1 MALLLSCNSLSK
13 SYGARPLFDDI
24 SFGIQDGERI
34 GLIGPNGAGKSTL
47 MKIFAGS
54 VQPDKGSMAF
64 RNNARVAYLP
74 QEDVFPAGSTPMSV
88 LQEAMAGQ
96 NLDEMER
103 DVEIYT
109 LLGQMGFEDFE
120 QNVDT
125 MSGGWRKRTAIAREL
140 VRKSDLILLDEPTNH
155 LDLDAIM
162 WLEKMLSQASFAFV
176 LISHDRYF
184 LENATNRVIELNR
197 AYPQGFISVAGKYSD
212 FLVAKDDFLSAQA
225 TLEATLAT
233 KVKREVEWLG
243 KTAAARSTK
252 AQYRIDEAGRMM
264 GQLAEVRDRNTMNTA
279 KIEFSATGRR
289 SKELLVFNDVSKTYG
304 DRTLFSGVEF
314 MLSPGVKLGLL
325 GPNGSGKT
333 TLIKIMTGEQETDT
347 GTVKRAD
354 KLRIVVFDQARKQLD
369 LTQSLRNALAGDSDT
384 VKFGESNV
392 HVVSWAKRFLFRPE
406 QLEVPISRLS
416 GGERSRI
423 LIAQLMLQP
432 ADLLILDEPT
442 NDLDIPSLEI
452 LEDSLAEFPGAMVL
466 VTHDRYLLDRLS
478 SEILALDGK
487 GGSRFYSS
495 LYQWEQAQLPPPRVK
510 PVKTEKTA
518 KAPVASADKISR
530 NELRELERIESVIMA
545 AEDALGVLQVR
556 LGDPAVTSDYKRLK
570 KVSDDIALAEKEIA
584 ALYKRWEELEAKKA
598 AG

>member
-47 MKIFAGS
+47 MKIFAGQ
-54 VQPDKGSMAF
+54 VDPDKGTMAF

-74 QEDVFPAGSTPMSV
+74 QEDVFPAGATPVSV
-88 LQEAMAGQ
+88 LEEAMAGQ
-96 NLDEMER
+96 GIDELER
-103 DVEIYT
+103 DVEIQM
-109 LLGQMGFEDFE
+109 LLGQMDFADPYQLVE
-120 QNVDT
+120 T

-140 VRKSDLILLDEPTNH
+140 VRKSDLILFDEPTNH
-155 LDLDAIM
+155 LDLEAIM

-197 AYPQGFISVAGKYSD
+197 AYPQGFLSANGKYSD
-212 FLVAKDDFLSAQA
+212 FLVAKEEFLAAQA
-225 TLEATLAT
+225 TLEATLTT
-233 KVKREVEWLG
+233 KVKKEVEWLG

-264 GQLAEVRDRNTMNTA
+264 GQLADVRDRNTVNTA
-279 KIEFSATGRR
+279 KIEFSATGRK
-289 SKELLVFNDVSKTYG
+289 SKEMVVFDGVSKSLG
-304 DRTLFSGVEF
+304 GRTLFSDVGFV
-314 MLSPGVKLGLL
+314 LSPGVKLGLL

-333 TLIKIMTGEQETDT
+333 TLIKVMTGELEADS
-347 GTVKRAD
+347 GLVKRAD
-354 KLRIVVFDQARKQLD
+354 KLRIVIFDQARKQLD
-369 LTQSLRNALAGDSDT
+369 LTQNLRTALAGHSDT

-487 GGSRFYSS
+487 GGSRFFSS
-495 LYQWEQAQLPPPRVK
+495 LFQWEQAQLPPPRVK
-510 PVKTEKTA
+510 PVKVEKAARTP
-518 KAPVASADKISR
+518 APSVEKISR

-545 AEDALGVLQVR
+545 AEEALVALQTR
-556 LGDPAVTSDYKRLK
+556 LGDPAVSSDYKRLK
-570 KVSDDIALAEKEIA
+570 KVSDDIAIAEKEIA
-584 ALYKRWEELEAKKA
+584 TLYKRWEELEAKKA
-598 AG
+598 AS